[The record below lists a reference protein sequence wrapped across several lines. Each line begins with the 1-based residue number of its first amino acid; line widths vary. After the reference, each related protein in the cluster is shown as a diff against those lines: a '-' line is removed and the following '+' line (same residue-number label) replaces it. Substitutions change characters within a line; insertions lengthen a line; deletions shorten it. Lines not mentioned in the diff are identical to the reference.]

1 MEHPEASEASEAP
14 DEFEQTEQAELFQ
27 IIYQAYLLYFEHGAR
42 SNEKVNYF
50 HREIKRMLERVFTS
64 KEFEVILEYPVPCLN
79 SSGKKRCDIVV
90 LKNKIPYIVFPVKL
104 NMTNVKQNQINSSQN
119 LTGEIQHMRWH
130 NETLPEL
137 ERLHFIP
144 INIWMDKPPYLIKNS
159 TIKHFESITESDI
172 EDYNHLITHGLCY
185 DVINYIVEVDHI
197 KKVKERFD
205 AIHPIK
211 RMKTKYRTFHSILAK
226 LL

>member
-1 MEHPEASEASEAP
+1 MEHPEASDAP
-14 DEFEQTEQAELFQ
+14 DAPDALEQTELTELLQ
-27 IIYQAYLLYFEHGAR
+27 IIYQTYRIYFEHGAR
-42 SNEKVNYF
+42 SNKKVNNF
-50 HREIKRMLERVFTS
+50 HREIKRMLERVFTG
-64 KEFEVILEYPVPCLN
+64 KEFEIKLEEPVRSCN
-79 SSGKKRCDIVV
+79 SSGIKKCDIVV
-90 LKNKIPYIVFPVKL
+90 LKNKIPYIVFPVKVI
-104 NMTNVKQNQINSSQN
+104 MTNYKQNKNNNWEN
-119 LTGEIQHMRWH
+119 LTGEISHMRWH
-130 NETLPEL
+130 NDDLPEV
-137 ERLHFIP
+137 ERLHIIP
-144 INIWMDKPPYLIKNS
+144 INIWMDKPPYLIKNG
-159 TIKHFESITESDI
+159 TIKHFESVTESDF

>member
-1 MEHPEASEASEAP
+1 MEHPEASEAP
-14 DEFEQTEQAELFQ
+14 DALEQTELTELLQ
-27 IIYQAYLLYFEHGAR
+27 IIYQTYRIYFEHGAK
-42 SNEKVNYF
+42 STKKVDNF
-50 HREIKRMLERVFTS
+50 HNGIKRMLERVFTG
-64 KEFEVILEYPVPCLN
+64 KEFEVILEKHVPSCN
-79 SSGKKRCDIVV
+79 SSGTKRCDIVV
-90 LKNKIPYIVFPVKL
+90 LKNGRPYIVFPVKL
-104 NMTNVKQNQINSSQN
+104 NMTNVKQNKNNSWEN
-119 LTGEIQHMRWH
+119 LTGEISHMRW
-130 NETLPEL
+130 NNDTLPEV
-137 ERLHFIP
+137 ERIHFIP
-144 INIWMDKPPYLIKNS
+144 INIWMDKPPYLIKNG
-159 TIKHFESITESDI
+159 TIKHFESVTESDF